1 MPPPFGTGSPS
12 STTRGLYSL
21 LENGPEQCAST
32 RQQTATAP
40 TRPMPPKPRLESCRP
55 IRPPAPR
62 HPRGSPG
69 QDCSAMPPVGAR
81 TDRGLAAAIGSLP
94 PHIAVRS
101 RQEWGWFGP
110 RTSKQRGFAYP
121 PAIRRPQSKSAFTA
135 VRQGRTHCIDGDSSH
150 QAGQEDAAKA
160 DHDRE
165 CARERLPRHD
175 IAIADGEAGDEGE
188 VDCLARRP
196 PLDETDQEAEGDLD
210 HEGPRQHRPRDVEA
224 AADRREEA
232 SPHALGCWR
241 A

>member
-1 MPPPFGTGSPS
+1 MPPPSGTGSPS

-40 TRPMPPKPRLESCRP
+40 TPPKPRLESCRP

-62 HPRGSPG
+62 HPPPRLPG
-69 QDCSAMPPVGAR
+69 DAPVGAR

-165 CARERLPRHD
+165 CARERACRGT
-175 IAIADGEAGDEGE
+175 I
-188 VDCLARRP
+188 
-196 PLDETDQEAEGDLD
+196 
-210 HEGPRQHRPRDVEA
+210 
-224 AADRREEA
+224 
-232 SPHALGCWR
+232 SP
-241 A
+241 